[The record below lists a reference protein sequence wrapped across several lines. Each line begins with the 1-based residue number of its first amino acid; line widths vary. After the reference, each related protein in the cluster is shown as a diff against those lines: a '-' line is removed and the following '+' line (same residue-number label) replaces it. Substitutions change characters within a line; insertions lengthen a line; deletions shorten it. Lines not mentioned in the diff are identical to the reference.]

1 MKTIQAVRGMPD
13 ILPEQTPQWQWLE
26 GKVRALVQSYGF
38 QEIRLPIVESTALFS
53 RSIGEVTDI
62 VEKEMYTFDDRN
74 GDSLTLRP
82 EGTAGCV
89 RAAVQHNL
97 IAAPQRLWYCG
108 PMFRHERPQRGRLRQ
123 FQQIGLESFGVSTPD
138 ADAELIALT
147 ARLWRDLGVQDAV
160 TLELNSIGSVESRA
174 QYKEALVA
182 YLRSR
187 HDELDED
194 SQRRLDSNPLR
205 ILDSKNTNTQSLLD
219 GAPDLTDFLDEESQA
234 DFTRLKALLEAAG
247 VAFRLNPRL
256 VRGLDYYNKTVFE
269 WTTDRLGAQSTI
281 CAGGRYDGLVAQLGG
296 RSTPGVGFAMGV
308 ERVLLLCEELGVTA
322 PPQLPEIFAF
332 GAGDKG
338 EMAMFPIVEAVRQR
352 LPGRICQLNVG
363 GGSMKSQLKRANK
376 SGAPYVLICGEAEA
390 ESSQVTLKF
399 MQHEREQVTASIESV
414 FEILEREL
422 NTL

>member
-1 MKTIQAVRGMPD
+1 MPD
-13 ILPEQTPQWQWLE
+13 ILPVQTPQWQWLE

-123 FQQIGLESFGVSTPD
+123 FQQIGLESFGVTTPD
-138 ADAELIALT
+138 ADAELITLT
-147 ARLWRDLGVQDAV
+147 ARLWRDLGVSDAV
-160 TLELNSIGSVESRA
+160 RLELNSIGSLESRERF
-174 QYKEALVA
+174 KEALVG

-187 HDELDED
+187 YDELDED

-205 ILDSKNTNTQSLLD
+205 ILDSKNPATQNLLN
-219 GAPDLTDFLDEESQA
+219 GAPDLTDFLDEESEA
-234 DFTRLKALLEAAG
+234 DFERLKVLLEAAG
-247 VAFRLNPRL
+247 VPFKLNPRL

-281 CAGGRYDGLVAQLGG
+281 CAGGRYDGLVGQLGG

-308 ERVLLLCEELGVTA
+308 ERVLLLCDELGVSAQADTPA
-322 PPQLPEIFAF
+322 IFAF
-332 GAGDKG
+332 GAGDRG
-338 EMAMFPIVEAVRQR
+338 EIAIFSVVEALRQR
-352 LPGRICQLNVG
+352 LPSQTCQLNIG

-376 SGAPYVLICGEAEA
+376 SGAPLALICGEAEA
-390 ESSQVTLKF
+390 ESGQVTLKF
-399 MQHEREQVTASIESV
+399 MQDDREQVTAAWESV

>member
-1 MKTIQAVRGMPD
+1 VKTIQAVRGMPD
-13 ILPEQTPQWQWLE
+13 ILPVQTPQWQWLE

-123 FQQIGLESFGVSTPD
+123 FQQIGLESFGVTTPD
-138 ADAELIALT
+138 ADAELITLT
-147 ARLWRDLGVQDAV
+147 ARLWRDLGVSDAV
-160 TLELNSIGSVESRA
+160 RLELNSIGSLESRERF
-174 QYKEALVA
+174 KEALVG

-187 HDELDED
+187 YDELDED

-205 ILDSKNTNTQSLLD
+205 ILDSKNPDTQNLLN
-219 GAPDLTDFLDEESQA
+219 GAPDLTDFLDEDSRA
-234 DFTRLKALLEAAG
+234 DFARLKAMLEAAG
-247 VAFRLNPRL
+247 VPFKLNPRL

-308 ERVLLLCEELGVTA
+308 ERVLLLCDELGVTA
-322 PPQLPEIFAF
+322 QADTPAIFAF
-332 GAGDKG
+332 GAGDRG
-338 EMAMFPIVEAVRQR
+338 EVAIFSVVEALRQR
-352 LPGRICQLNVG
+352 LASQTCQLNIG

-376 SGAPYVLICGEAEA
+376 SGARFVLICGEAEA
-390 ESSQVTLKF
+390 ESGQVTLKF
-399 MQHEREQVTASIESV
+399 MQDDREQVTAAWESV